1 MAFWLDERTEYS
13 RAERISDGI
22 IHVAGI
28 VSALIAAAVLIT
40 LTALWS
46 EQQNILVG
54 TIIYCITLI
63 SMICA
68 SAAYHLTPY
77 QGWKSALQ
85 RLDHSA
91 IYLKIAGTYTP
102 FTLLAG
108 ADMWLFLAGI
118 WVAAIAG
125 TILRTVFHGQYFNAG
140 LMLYVG
146 MGWAGIWLAGDML
159 AALDPATVRLMIM
172 GGVVYT
178 IGVAFWLSERLLFH
192 NTIWHVFVLIATGIF
207 YTALVIEIA
216 GLSMAQA
223 GG

>member
-1 MAFWLDERTEYS
+1 MAFWLDERVEYS
-13 RAERISDGI
+13 RAERVSDGI

-28 VSALIAAAVLIT
+28 VSALIAASVLVT
-40 LTALWS
+40 LAALWG
-46 EQQNILVG
+46 QQQDILVG
-54 TIIYCITLI
+54 TIIYSLTLVT
-63 SMICA
+63 MICA

-77 QGWKSALQ
+77 KGWKGTLQ

-146 MGWAGIWLAGDML
+146 MGWAGVWLAGDML
-159 AALDPATVRLMIM
+159 AALDPATVRMM
-172 GGVVYT
+172 VVGGLVYT
-178 IGVAFWLSERLLFH
+178 IGIAFWLLERLPFH
-192 NTIWHVFVLIATGIF
+192 NTIWHVFVLIATGII
-207 YTALVIEIA
+207 YAALLFEIA
-216 GLSMAQA
+216 ALAMAQA
-223 GG
+223 AI